1 MRLLARL
8 LLFSLASISGTAFAG
23 TPAGALV
30 PGTLVW
36 DAKVGPR
43 DFGNLIEASGV
54 LIAGNITSDGGLFA
68 FNSATGKL
76 LWSHRGEQ
84 QRGANLIEGQRVFSI
99 SEELGVRRLAA
110 FDLKTG
116 RQLWSTSVDSKSG
129 ESDPILDSERIFINS
144 GQSHLDAYDT
154 ATGARIYSN
163 DYGSADP
170 VCATGIALA
179 GNRLFFGGGQRDSAH
194 SPGNSLHAE
203 LQSIA
208 RRNFRRRSG
217 NETLTPTALVSEAY
231 LRLCR
236 LTNIDW
242 KDRVHFFA
250 VSAQMMRRI
259 LVDHARARFANWR
272 PSTLARRAS
281 LNFDSSP
288 AYL

>member
-1 MRLLARL
+1 MEATGNPDVTLLLREWSAGDGSALNRLL
-8 LLFSLASISGTAFAG
+8 
-23 TPAGALV
+23 
-30 PGTLVW
+30 
-36 DAKVGPR
+36 
-43 DFGNLIEASGV
+43 
-54 LIAGNITSDGGLFA
+54 
-68 FNSATGKL
+68 
-76 LWSHRGEQ
+76 
-84 QRGANLIEGQRVFSI
+84 
-99 SEELGVRRLAA
+99 
-110 FDLKTG
+110 
-116 RQLWSTSVDSKSG
+116 
-129 ESDPILDSERIFINS
+129 PI
-144 GQSHLDAYDT
+144 
-154 ATGARIYSN
+154 
-163 DYGSADP
+163 
-170 VCATGIALA
+170 V
-179 GNRLFFGGGQRDSAH
+179 
-194 SPGNSLHAE
+194 HAE